1 MAVTKY
7 LRLNNNSVARVAS
20 CAYHSNNLYYDTS
33 HLPGGHDRDYCYDE
47 GVDGA
52 SSALNLGKFWDRCS
66 QRSGVGAGL
75 ITYVTTYRSS
85 EEFNSDIFKQNLANL
100 LNACEFVF
108 GSQDDGGWGFIHI
121 DYDIRC
127 FWYQGTL
134 EQLNGDVTEY
144 AISFLMSSLSYGG
157 NNIPRNHVEDCSLC
171 CIDNGNLRHPSLILW
186 CSNMTYLTRN
196 MYFELRPG
204 ISPAYSWYAI
214 EEDKASIYT
223 NNVGYMDSG
232 LTDHFPIRP
241 WYIDNSHV
249 TLVTAHDNEDFYEDL
264 TWGNA
269 EVDPDNLP
277 DYDGGTTDEQ
287 GGYGEFP
294 EDSIPNDFE
303 DLDEITE
310 DGISSGFITLYNPT
324 RAQMTSFNDWLW
336 TDIND
341 SLSQQI
347 KRVIASPMEAV
358 LFIALAHISPP
369 AGESSKE
376 IKFCGIRTNVYSKY
390 LTKRFVQYD
399 CGSLTIKGDTLTF
412 LDFQPYSKC
421 EIYLPA
427 IGYKELDIN
436 DIIDS
441 EITLKYSVDWL
452 SGGCLAQLRMT
463 RGTRRSDG
471 DAELDHNILYEF
483 QGNIYSYLPIAA
495 SDWKSFYSN
504 LISGVSGLA
513 GMLSGSPQ
521 AIVGG
526 LANIAGSVM
535 SQQVSVQKSGSVTTS
550 YGYMGQQKISLF
562 ITRPI
567 LAEPTDFN
575 VYKGYTSNIYRKIG
589 DVKGYIEID
598 ESTLWIGTK
607 SIPQGFDGI
616 TEEEAEMLRNIC
628 NSGFYN

>member
-1 MAVTKY
+1 MAVSKY
-7 LRLNNNSVARVAS
+7 LRLNNNSIARVAS
-20 CAYHSNNLYYDTS
+20 CALKFDNLPYSTS
-33 HLPGGHDRDYCYDE
+33 PLPGGYNRDWCYDQ

-52 SSALNLGKFWDRCS
+52 SSALNLGKFWDTCS
-66 QRSGVGAGL
+66 LLPSASSENISY
-75 ITYVTTYRSS
+75 ITNYVTAEVY
-85 EEFNSDIFKQNLANL
+85 NSDTFKQKLASVL
-100 LNACEFVF
+100 SACSFVF
-108 GSQDDGGWGFIHI
+108 GSISNGGWGFVKV
-121 DYDIRC
+121 DSNIRC

-134 EQLNGDVTEY
+134 SRLNGGVTEY
-144 AISFLMSSLSYGG
+144 AISFITSGVSYGATS
-157 NNIPRNHVEDCSLC
+157 IPRNHIEDCVLC

-186 CSNMTYLTRN
+186 CSNKTYLDRN
-196 MYFELRPG
+196 MYFELRAG
-204 ISPAYSWYAI
+204 ISPAYAWYPVV
-214 EEDKASIYT
+214 EDKASVYT
-223 NNVGYMDSG
+223 NNVGYGDAG
-232 LTDHFPIRP
+232 LTDPFPVKP
-241 WYIDNSHV
+241 WYIDNAYIRLN
-249 TLVTAHDNEDFYEDL
+249 TTNDIADFYDDL
-264 TWGNA
+264 SWGNA

-294 EDSIPNDFE
+294 EDSVPNDFE
-303 DLDEITE
+303 DLDEIDE

-336 TDIND
+336 TDISDN
-341 SLSQQI
+341 LSQQI
-347 KRVIASPMEAV
+347 KRVLANPMEAV

-369 AGESSKE
+369 AGESAKE
-376 IKFCGIRTNVYSKY
+376 IKFCGIGTGVYSNY

-436 DIIDS
+436 DVIDS
-441 EITLKYSVDWL
+441 TITLKYSVDWL

-504 LISGVSGLA
+504 LLSSGSGLA

-521 AIVGG
+521 GIIGG
-526 LANIAGSVM
+526 LANIAGNVM

-550 YGYMGQQKISLF
+550 YGYMAQQSISLF

-567 LAEPTDFN
+567 LAEPTSFSA
-575 VYKGYTSNIYRKIG
+575 YKGYTSNIYRKIG
-589 DVKGYIEID
+589 DVRGYIEID
-598 ESTLWIGTK
+598 DSTLWIGTK
-607 SIPQGFDGI
+607 GIAEGFDGI
-616 TEEEAEMLRNIC
+616 TEDEAEMVRAIC
-628 NSGFYN
+628 RSGFYN

>member
-1 MAVTKY
+1 MAVSKY

-20 CAYHSNNLYYDTS
+20 CAFKTGNLPYDVS
-33 HLPGGHDRDYCYDE
+33 SLPGRHNRDWCYDQ

-52 SSALNLGKFWDRCS
+52 SSALNLSKFWDNCS
-66 QRSGVGAGL
+66 QRTAVGSATISYIRGYVSQE
-75 ITYVTTYRSS
+75 TY
-85 EEFNSDIFKQNLANL
+85 ESDAYKQTLASIL
-100 LNACEFVF
+100 SACEFIF
-108 GSQDDGGWGFIHI
+108 GSSSNGGWGFIHI
-121 DYDIRC
+121 DNYIQC

-134 EQLNGDVTEY
+134 SRVNGGVTEY
-144 AISFLMSSLSYGG
+144 AISFLTNTLSYGSAT
-157 NNIPRNHVEDCSLC
+157 IPRNHIEDCVLC

-186 CSNMTYLTRN
+186 CSNKTYLEPN
-196 MYFELRPG
+196 MYFELLRG
-204 ISPAYSWYAI
+204 ESPAFSWFPVV
-214 EEDKASIYT
+214 EDRASVYT
-223 NNVGYMDSG
+223 NNVAYGGAALVDP
-232 LTDHFPIRP
+232 FPLKP
-241 WYIDNSHV
+241 WYIDNAYV
-249 TLVTAHDNEDFYEDL
+249 QLLTTNDNADFYDDL
-264 TWGNA
+264 TWGDA

-277 DYDGGTTDEQ
+277 DFDGGTTDEQ

-294 EDSIPNDFE
+294 EDSVPNDFE
-303 DLDEITE
+303 DLDEIDE

-336 TDIND
+336 TDITD

-376 IKFCGIRTNVYSKY
+376 IKFCGIGTGVYSKY

-441 EITLKYSVDWL
+441 TITLKYSVDWL

-513 GMLSGSPQ
+513 GMLSGTPQ
-521 AIVGG
+521 GIVGG

-550 YGYMGQQKISLF
+550 YGYMAQQKISLF

-575 VYKGYTSNIYRKIG
+575 AYKGYTSNIYRKIG